1 MLAILIWLT
10 VTLISVSLFYRI
22 SGSLSLFKP
31 NLNSLIFYYSL
42 FVSCYIGSLLI
53 VLDIDNY
60 YMLNKLRVYREF
72 YRWIGF
78 GAVSFVM
85 VMLPLTMFIV
95 SKLAGFDAKREFNAY
110 ISKPIEIRF
119 NRKRDEFYLIFLA
132 LSVICMLAVMY
143 TLLKT
148 VQVPLIELLK
158 GNFAELGKLRIEAA
172 RNFSGNVYV
181 RNIFAIALTPLLS
194 LIAYVYAAKTKQLK
208 WIFLFMSLF
217 VFAVLISVY
226 DLAKSPILFYA
237 IMFIF
242 VRIYS
247 GTLILNRWK
256 IYLYG
261 ISGGTLVILM
271 YMFIQGVDDLG
282 SYFSYSSGP
291 IGRII
296 LAQIAPTF
304 LHLNYFGSDIIQSLN
319 GSSLPSILIGWFDME
334 QVRSAR
340 LVMANSFP
348 ARVAD
353 GTGGVLN
360 TLYIAE
366 AFANFGYMGILLG
379 TIYVGIF
386 VQLLYIVFIRLPKNP
401 VLLCLFIYFSIN
413 IPRTLVGG
421 FTDFLFNPI
430 WIFITFLFAGILLF
444 IKLREDLASLYF
456 KRKSG
461 NQL

>member
-53 VLDIDNY
+53 ALDIDHY
-60 YMLNKLRVYREF
+60 YMINKLDHDA

-85 VMLPLTMFIV
+85 IMLPLTMYVV
-95 SKLAGFDAKREFNAY
+95 SKLAGFDAKKEFNTY
-110 ISKPIEIRF
+110 ISKPIKIVSSGKK
-119 NRKRDEFYLIFLA
+119 NEFYLIFLA

-158 GNFAELGKLRIEAA
+158 GNFSELGKLRIEAA

-194 LIAYVYAAKTKQLK
+194 LISYVYAAKTKQLK
-208 WIFLFMSLF
+208 WIFLFMALF

-226 DLAKSPILFYA
+226 DLAKSPIIFYA

-247 GTLILNRWK
+247 GTLVLNRWK

-271 YMFIQGVDDLG
+271 YIFIQGVDDLG

-304 LHLNYFGSDIIQSLN
+304 LHLNIFGESIPFLN

-340 LVMANSFP
+340 LVMANAFP

-366 AFANFGYMGILLG
+366 AYANFGYMGIFLG
-379 TIYVGIF
+379 TLYVGIF

-444 IKLREDLASLYF
+444 IKLREDLASFYL

>member
-53 VLDIDNY
+53 ALDIDHY
-60 YMLNKLRVYREF
+60 YMINKLDHDA

-85 VMLPLTMFIV
+85 IMLPLTMYVV
-95 SKLAGFDAKREFNAY
+95 SKLAGFDAKKEFNAY
-110 ISKPIEIRF
+110 ISKPIKIDSSGKK
-119 NRKRDEFYLIFLA
+119 NEFYLIFLA

-158 GNFAELGKLRIEAA
+158 GNFSELGKLRIEAA

-194 LIAYVYAAKTKQLK
+194 LISYVYAAKTKQLK
-208 WIFLFMSLF
+208 WIFLFMALF

-226 DLAKSPILFYA
+226 DLAKSPIIFYA

-247 GTLILNRWK
+247 GTLVLNRWK

-271 YMFIQGVDDLG
+271 YIFIQGVDDLG

-304 LHLNYFGSDIIQSLN
+304 LHLNIFGESIPFLN

-340 LVMANSFP
+340 LVMANAFP

-366 AFANFGYMGILLG
+366 AYANFGYMGIFLG
-379 TIYVGIF
+379 TLYVGIF

-444 IKLREDLASLYF
+444 VKLREDLASFYL

>member
-53 VLDIDNY
+53 ALDIDHY
-60 YMLNKLRVYREF
+60 YMINKLDHDA

-85 VMLPLTMFIV
+85 IMLPLTMYVV
-95 SKLAGFDAKREFNAY
+95 SKLAGFDAKKEFNAY
-110 ISKPIEIRF
+110 ISKPIKIDSSGKK
-119 NRKRDEFYLIFLA
+119 NEFYLIFLA

-158 GNFAELGKLRIEAA
+158 GNFSELGKLRIEAA

-194 LIAYVYAAKTKQLK
+194 LISYVYAAKTKQLK
-208 WIFLFMSLF
+208 WIFLFMALF

-226 DLAKSPILFYA
+226 DLAKSPIIFYA

-247 GTLILNRWK
+247 GTLVLNRWK

-271 YMFIQGVDDLG
+271 YIFIQGVDDLG

-304 LHLNYFGSDIIQSLN
+304 LHLNIFGESIPFLN

-340 LVMANSFP
+340 LVMANAFP

-366 AFANFGYMGILLG
+366 AYANFGYMGIFLG
-379 TIYVGIF
+379 TLYVGIF

-444 IKLREDLASLYF
+444 IKLREDLASFYL

>member
-53 VLDIDNY
+53 ALDIDHY
-60 YMLNKLRVYREF
+60 YMINKLDHDA

-85 VMLPLTMFIV
+85 IMLPLTMYVV
-95 SKLAGFDAKREFNAY
+95 SKLAGFDAKKEFNAY
-110 ISKPIEIRF
+110 ISKPIKIVSSGKK
-119 NRKRDEFYLIFLA
+119 NEFYLIFLA

-158 GNFAELGKLRIEAA
+158 GNFSELGKLRIEAA

-194 LIAYVYAAKTKQLK
+194 LISYVYAAKTKQLK
-208 WIFLFMSLF
+208 WIFLFMALF

-226 DLAKSPILFYA
+226 DLAKSPIIFYA

-247 GTLILNRWK
+247 GTLVLNRWK

-271 YMFIQGVDDLG
+271 YIFIQGVDDLG

-304 LHLNYFGSDIIQSLN
+304 LHLNIFGESIPFLN

-340 LVMANSFP
+340 LVMANAFP

-366 AFANFGYMGILLG
+366 AYANFGYMGIFLG
-379 TIYVGIF
+379 TLYVGIF

-444 IKLREDLASLYF
+444 IKLREDLASFYL

>member
-53 VLDIDNY
+53 ALDIDHY
-60 YMLNKLRVYREF
+60 YMINKLDHDA

-85 VMLPLTMFIV
+85 IMLPLTMYVV
-95 SKLAGFDAKREFNAY
+95 SKLAGFDAKKEFNAY
-110 ISKPIEIRF
+110 ISKPIKIDSSGKK
-119 NRKRDEFYLIFLA
+119 NEFYLIFLA

-158 GNFAELGKLRIEAA
+158 GNFSELGKLRIEAA

-194 LIAYVYAAKTKQLK
+194 LISYVYAAKTRQLK
-208 WIFLFMSLF
+208 WIFLFMALF

-226 DLAKSPILFYA
+226 DLAKSPIIFYA

-247 GTLILNRWK
+247 GTLVLNRWK

-271 YMFIQGVDDLG
+271 YIFIQGVDDLG

-304 LHLNYFGSDIIQSLN
+304 LHLNIFGESIPFLN

-340 LVMANSFP
+340 LVMANAFP

-366 AFANFGYMGILLG
+366 AYANFGYMGIFLG
-379 TIYVGIF
+379 TLYVGIF

-444 IKLREDLASLYF
+444 IKLREDLASFYL